1 MINGHLGN
9 VVEYCECETC
19 EHKSK
24 KEKEPDDRLV
34 QVPVFHVGQRVAGDV
49 VAQPDRGDRDEDKV
63 GRVEKGPGGQTL
75 NIWEFIEA
83 TGRMTFLTGLSR
95 F

>member
-1 MINGHLGN
+1 MIDGHLRN

-19 EHKSK
+19 EHQSK

-34 QVPVFHVGQRVAGDV
+34 QVPVFHVGQRVARDV
-49 VAQPDRGDRDEDKV
+49 VAQPDRGDGDEDKV
-63 GRVEKGPGGQTL
+63 GRVEKGPGGQTF
-75 NIWEFIEA
+75 NIREIIEDENY
-83 TGRMTFLTGLSR
+83 F